1 MVNQC
6 KELCNQDLEQEVLGA
21 EKNLIQQR
29 LALHDLKKEVIF
41 LKTIMNIK
49 YLHML
54 TLLFVKED
62 RLVRSIQET
71 AREFDNVQVTERRE
85 MLFTEA
91 EELKLNRYR
100 QQTNEYFENAPEFSE
115 LNSLSM
121 QLSTCVSQNWSDVL
135 ADLQESESEASREN
149 QLFRREILDAS
160 TISHEYRMR
169 IKTAKSNLA
178 RLLSSSH
185 LERRQLEG
193 QIAESL
199 AARRS
204 LEKSIPELDSQVKT
218 KRGHLIRL
226 ERELHRLR
234 CALRCGD

>member
-1 MVNQC
+1 M
-6 KELCNQDLEQEVLGA
+6 
-21 EKNLIQQR
+21 
-29 LALHDLKKEVIF
+29 
-41 LKTIMNIK
+41 
-49 YLHML
+49 
-54 TLLFVKED
+54 
-62 RLVRSIQET
+62 RSIQET
-71 AREFDNVQVTERRE
+71 AREFDKVQVTERRE
-85 MLFTEA
+85 MLFTQA

-100 QQTNEYFENAPEFSE
+100 KQTNQYFESAPEFSE
-115 LNSLSM
+115 LKNLSS
-121 QLSTCVSQNWSDVL
+121 QLSACVCQNWSDVL
-135 ADLQESESEASREN
+135 IDLQESESEASREN
-149 QLFRREILDAS
+149 QQFRKEILDAS

-199 AARRS
+199 AARRN

-218 KRGHLIRL
+218 KRVHLIRL

-234 CALRCGD
+234 CALRCGE

>member
-1 MVNQC
+1 
-6 KELCNQDLEQEVLGA
+6 LLQE
-21 EKNLIQQR
+21 E
-29 LALHDLKKEVIF
+29 
-41 LKTIMNIK
+41 
-49 YLHML
+49 
-54 TLLFVKED
+54 
-62 RLVRSIQET
+62 RLVRSIQDA
-71 AREFDNVQVTERRE
+71 AREFDKVQVTERRE
-85 MLFTEA
+85 MLYTEA

-100 QQTNEYFENAPEFSE
+100 KETNGYFESAPEFSE
-115 LNSLSM
+115 LNHLST

-135 ADLQESESEASREN
+135 CDLQESESEASRDN
-149 QLFRREILDAS
+149 QLFRKQILDAS

-218 KRGHLIRL
+218 KRVHLIRL